1 MKPRIL
7 HFVWGFAPGGTE
19 HQLLQL
25 LRLLKESGRY
35 ELSVGCLRR
44 EGVLLAEVESVLGAS
59 VHEFPTN
66 SFYGPS
72 MVAQLRRFVRFLRE
86 QNIAIVQ
93 AHDFYANV
101 FSMLGGAWAGAPAR
115 IAAKRE
121 TFGMRTAAQDF
132 TERNIYRLA
141 HAIVANAGAVREHL
155 AGAGVPVEKI
165 HVIYNGLNLDRVSV
179 GQNWQREE
187 ACASFGLPADRRF
200 VTIVANL
207 KTVKDH
213 ATFLRAAQKVRAAV
227 PDAAFVLAGEGELRD
242 ELQAQAAQLGIGADV
257 FFIGRCSRLAD
268 LLNLSYACVLSS
280 QAEGFSNS
288 ILEYSAAARPV
299 VVTDVGGAREA
310 VHEGETGFIVAAGDD
325 EAMATRLIELLNDET
340 RARVM
345 GERGRQL
352 VADNFSV
359 AAQLQ
364 RTENLYK
371 TLLKGGRQSY

>member
-35 ELSVGCLRR
+35 ELSVACLRR
-44 EGVLLAEVESVLGAS
+44 EGALLPEVESVLGAS
-59 VHEFPTN
+59 VHEFPTT

-72 MVAQLRRFVRFLRE
+72 MAVQLRRFVRFLRE
-86 QNIAIVQ
+86 QNIAIIQ

-101 FSMLGGAWAGAPAR
+101 FSMLGGTWAGAPAR

-155 AGAGVPVEKI
+155 AGAGVPAEKI
-165 HVIYNGLNLDRVSV
+165 HVIYNGLDLGRVSV
-179 GQNWQREE
+179 AQDWQRAT
-187 ACASFGLPADRRF
+187 ACASFGLPAERRF

-242 ELQAQAAQLGIGADV
+242 ELQAQAKQLGIGADV
-257 FFIGRCSRLAD
+257 FFIGRCARLAD

-310 VHEGETGFIVAAGDD
+310 VREGETGFIVAAGDD
-325 EAMATRLIELLNDET
+325 EAMAARLIQLLRDEPH
-340 RARVM
+340 AALM
-345 GERGRQL
+345 GARGRQL
-352 VADNFSV
+352 VANNFSG

-364 RTENLYK
+364 RAESLYE
-371 TLLKGGRQSY
+371 TLLKSGRQSY

>member
-1 MKPRIL
+1 MKPRVL

-35 ELSVGCLRR
+35 ELSVACLRR
-44 EGVLLAEVESVLGAS
+44 EGALLPEVESVLDAG
-59 VHEFPTN
+59 VQEFPTR

-72 MVAQLRRFVRFLRE
+72 MLTQLRRLARFIRE
-86 QNIAIVQ
+86 QNVSVVH

-101 FSMLGGAWAGAPAR
+101 FAMSGATWAGSTAR
-115 IAAKRE
+115 IASKRE
-121 TFGMRTAAQDF
+121 TLGMRTAAQDF
-132 TERNIYRLA
+132 AERNIYRLS

-155 AGAGVPVEKI
+155 AGAGVPADKI
-165 HVIYNGLNLDRVSV
+165 KVIYNGLDLERVSV
-179 GQNWQREE
+179 DKNWQRAE
-187 ACASFGLPADRRF
+187 ACASFGLPAGRRF
-200 VTIVANL
+200 ITIVANL

-213 ATFLRAAQKVRAAV
+213 QTFLRAAQKVRRAV
-227 PDAAFVLAGEGELRD
+227 PDAAFALAGEGELRD
-242 ELQAQAAQLGIGADV
+242 ELQAQAAQSGIGADV

-280 QAEGFSNS
+280 RAEGFSNS

-310 VHEGETGFIVAAGDD
+310 AREGETGFIVAAGDD
-325 EAMATRLIELLNDET
+325 EAMAARLIELLQDEP

-345 GERGRQL
+345 GEAGRRL
-352 VADNFSV
+352 VAENFSV

-364 RTENLYK
+364 RTEELYAALTANK
-371 TLLKGGRQSY
+371 R